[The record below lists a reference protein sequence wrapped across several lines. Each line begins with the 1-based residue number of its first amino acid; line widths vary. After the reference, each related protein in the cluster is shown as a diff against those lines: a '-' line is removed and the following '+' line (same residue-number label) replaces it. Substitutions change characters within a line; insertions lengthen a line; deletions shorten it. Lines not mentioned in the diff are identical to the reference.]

1 MPLTIT
7 PRAIPE
13 PSKPYDKTLINMA
26 ISPIIITN
34 ADGSQSIEAA
44 MSMRCVPYRVLEDGS
59 ICKAEDMA
67 VTINSGAV
75 FAEAATDPAL
85 AHAAAAIWDALQG
98 YLTAKGI

>member
-13 PSKPYDKTLINMA
+13 PKTAYDKTLISLA
-26 ISPIIITN
+26 ISPIIQDN
-34 ADGSQSIEAA
+34 AIEAA
-44 MSMRCVPYRVLEDGS
+44 MSMRLVPYRVLSDGS
-59 ICKAEDMA
+59 IESREDMA
-67 VTINSGAV
+67 ETINSGAV

-85 AHAAAAIWDALQG
+85 AQAAAAIWDALQG

>member
-13 PSKPYDKTLINMA
+13 PKTAYDKTLISLA
-26 ISPIIITN
+26 ISPIILET
-34 ADGSQSIEAA
+34 GIEAA
-44 MSMRCVPYRVLEDGS
+44 MSMRLVPYRVLSDGS
-59 ICKAEDMA
+59 IEAREDMA
-67 VTINSGAV
+67 QTINSGAV

-85 AHAAAAIWDALQG
+85 AQAAAAIWDALQG